1 MLFFLFYKE
10 KYLSVYDY
18 LFNCHDR
25 RGKRRLASPMHFYF
39 LLLRSGDEKRC
50 LHFYHL
56 ITIYH
61 ILTVQKSAKKLQLSR
76 SPLVVSAKITA
87 GLQIWQIW
95 HDNLQQLS
103 SSNRKNLRSRR
114 KNVNFP
120 ETLSLAQ
127 QTLCAMETPTMDTI
141 IIPNLHIPFTVFA
154 YIAIVNILLL
164 C

>member
-1 MLFFLFYKE
+1 MLFLLLDKE

-18 LFNCHDR
+18 HFICHDQ

-127 QTLCAMETPTMDTI
+127 
-141 IIPNLHIPFTVFA
+141 HR
-154 YIAIVNILLL
+154 YWILLSPIYTFHL
-164 C
+164 QCSPILQ

>member
-1 MLFFLFYKE
+1 MLYFLFYKE

-127 QTLCAMETPTMDTI
+127 QTLWKS
-141 IIPNLHIPFTVFA
+141 LLW
-154 YIAIVNILLL
+154 ILLSSPIYTFHL
-164 C
+164 QCSPILQ

>member
-127 QTLCAMETPTMDTI
+127 QTLCIWKP
-141 IIPNLHIPFTVFA
+141 LLW
-154 YIAIVNILLL
+154 ILLSSPIYIFHL
-164 C
+164 QCSPILQW